1 MYIWRPNR
9 ALDFKDPDVIFGS
22 QKIKKKVKLVG
33 IPQDVDV
40 SLYRDQRYYFK
51 GVLLH
56 YLIRLET
63 ERIK

>member
-22 QKIKKKVKLVG
+22 QRLKQKLV

-40 SLYRDQRYYFK
+40 SFNRDQGIILM
-51 GVLLH
+51 GVRLLH